1 MGGDGWVGVIM
12 CYVRFSGGGSA
23 VACVCVG
30 AGVWCLVLQCV
41 VYGIIVQ
48 GCWCLL
54 YVGL

>member
-41 VYGIIVQ
+41 VYGVIVQ
-48 GCWCLL
+48 GCWCLW